1 MPSLRDLKRRITS
14 VKKTQ
19 QITRAMRMVAAAKL
33 RRAQDRILRAR
44 PYASLMVST
53 LRDVVS
59 ASTDLEHPLLTPREP
74 IRVLELLVISSDRGL
89 AGAFSANVNK
99 HAQRLLASREQGLEQ
114 VVLHLVGRKAI
125 EFFRRR
131 RPQQVR
137 VASTFGEPGY
147 ERAMK
152 IAKDIAD
159 RFIAG
164 ETDEVV
170 LVYSEFVSALSQ
182 VPRDVRLL
190 PFVPEKAEGD
200 VFPFS
205 AEPDLAKLLAQLVPK
220 VLEAAIYRAMLESQ
234 AGEHA
239 ARMTAMEAATRNT
252 EEMIGSLTLRYNRAR
267 QAAITRELVEIIT
280 GAEAL

>member
-1 MPSLRDLKRRITS
+1 VPSLRDLKRRITS
-14 VKKTQ
+14 VKKTR

-33 RRAQDRILRAR
+33 RRAQDRIFRAR
-44 PYASLMVST
+44 PYASRMAAT

-59 ASTDLEHPLLTPREP
+59 ASTDLEHPLLIPRDP
-74 IRVLELLVISSDRGL
+74 VKVVELIVISSDRGL

-99 HAQRLLASREQGLEQ
+99 HAQRLLALRERELQQ
-114 VVLHLVGRKAI
+114 AVLHLVGRKAI

-137 VASTFGEPGY
+137 IASIFGEPSY
-147 ERAMK
+147 DRAAL
-152 IAKDIAD
+152 IAKEVAD
-159 RFIAG
+159 RYVAG
-164 ETDEVV
+164 EIDEAI

-190 PFVPEKAEGD
+190 PFVPEKAEGE
-200 VFPFS
+200 VVPFS
-205 AEPDLAKLLAQLVPK
+205 AEPDLGKLLSALVPK
-220 VLEAAIYRAMLESQ
+220 TLEVAIYRAMLESQ

-252 EEMIGSLTLRYNRAR
+252 EDMIGSLTLRYNRAR